1 MGFFESYKRLSVRVF
16 GNLAQKSGRS
26 FSSLKPHLM
35 GAGMNVLLDSWI
47 AMIYLTTVIAYFASL
62 AAVLA
67 LSSFILFDLM
77 TFVFIA
83 VFVPVMAS
91 STAFVLLYLYPIQK
105 SSKMRNSIDNN
116 LPFAL
121 SHMSAIASSGIPP
134 EFMFELLT
142 GFREYGEISRQAGL
156 IVRNIKTFGMSS
168 VNAIADVANRTPSP
182 AFKQVLMGMHST
194 IEKGGNLTAY
204 LGEMSERSL
213 FEYRIKRENYANT
226 LSTYADFYAAVLITA
241 PIMMIVVLGVM
252 SIIGG
257 DVFGFAANDLIFL
270 MTWLLIPLMN
280 IAFISFLHFSS
291 PSS

>member
-1 MGFFESYKRLSVRVF
+1 MGFFELYRKLSVRLF
-16 GNLAQKSGRS
+16 GGLARKSGSS
-26 FSSLKPHLM
+26 FSSLKPHIM
-35 GAGMNVLLDSWI
+35 GAGMNVLLESWI
-47 AMIYLTTVIAYFASL
+47 AVIYLTTVIAYFASL

-67 LSSFILFDLM
+67 VSSFILFDFM
-77 TFVFIA
+77 TFVFMSVFA
-83 VFVPVMAS
+83 PVMTSSVVFVI
-91 STAFVLLYLYPIQK
+91 LYLYPIQK
-105 SSKMRNSIDNN
+105 SSSMRNSIDNS

-121 SHMSAIASSGIPP
+121 AHMSAIASSGIPP

-142 GFREYGEISRQAGL
+142 GFGEYGEVSRQAGL

-182 AFKQVLMGMHST
+182 AFRQVLMGMHST
-194 IEKGGNLTAY
+194 IEKGGN
-204 LGEMSERSL
+204 
-213 FEYRIKRENYANT
+213 

-257 DVFGFAANDLIFL
+257 DIMGFAANDLIFL
-270 MTWLLIPLMN
+270 MTWVMVPLMN
-280 IAFISFLHFSS
+280 IAFIAFLHFSY

>member
-1 MGFFESYKRLSVRVF
+1 
-16 GNLAQKSGRS
+16 
-26 FSSLKPHLM
+26 
-35 GAGMNVLLDSWI
+35 
-47 AMIYLTTVIAYFASL
+47 
-62 AAVLA
+62 VLA
-67 LSSFILFDLM
+67 LSSFILFDM
-77 TFVFIA
+77 VTFVFIA
-83 VFVPVMAS
+83 VFAPVMAAS
-91 STAFVLLYLYPIQK
+91 MAFVFLYIYPIQK
-105 SSKMRNSIDNN
+105 SSKTRNSIDNN

-121 SHMSAIASSGIPP
+121 AHMSAIASSGIPP

-142 GFREYGEISRQAGL
+142 GFKEYGEISRQAGL

-168 VNAIADVANRTPSP
+168 VNAIADVASRTPSP
-182 AFKQVLMGMHST
+182 TFKQILMGMHST

-204 LGEMSERSL
+204 LDEMSDRSL
-213 FEYRIKRENYANT
+213 FDYRVKRENYANT

-280 IAFISFLHFSS
+280 IVFIAFLHFSYPNS
-291 PSS
+291 

>member
-1 MGFFESYKRLSVRVF
+1 MGFFEWYKRLSVRFF
-16 GNLAQKSGRS
+16 GSLAQKSSRS
-26 FSSLKPHLM
+26 FSSIKPHLM
-35 GAGMNVLLDSWI
+35 SAEMNVMLESWI
-47 AMIYLTTVIAYFASL
+47 AITYLSAVVAYLASL
-62 AAVLA
+62 AAVLVV
-67 LSSFILFDLM
+67 SSFILFDLV
-77 TFVFIA
+77 TFVFIL
-83 VFVPVMAS
+83 VFAPVMAS
-91 STAFVLLYLYPIQK
+91 SMVFIFLYIYPIQK
-105 SSKMRNSIDNN
+105 SSKIRNSIDNN

-121 SHMSAIASSGIPP
+121 AHMSAIASSGIPP

-142 GFREYGEISRQAGL
+142 GFKEYGEISRQADL

-168 VNAIADVANRTPSP
+168 VNAIADVAGRTPSP
-182 AFKQVLMGMHST
+182 TFKQVLMGMHST

-204 LGEMSERSL
+204 LNEMSDRSL

-280 IAFISFLHFSS
+280 IVFIAFLHLSS
-291 PSS
+291 P

>member
-1 MGFFESYKRLSVRVF
+1 MGFFESYRRLSVRLF
-16 GNLAQKSGRS
+16 GGLAQKSGGS

-35 GAGMNVLLDSWI
+35 GSSMGVLLESWV
-47 AMIYLTTVIAYFASL
+47 AVIYLTSIVSYFASL

-67 LSSFILFDLM
+67 LSAFILFDLM
-77 TFVFIA
+77 TFVFIV
-83 VFVPVMAS
+83 VFAPVMAS
-91 STAFVLLYLYPIQK
+91 STVFVLLYMYPIQK
-105 SSKMRNSIDNN
+105 SSGIRSSIDNN

-121 SHMSAIASSGIPP
+121 AHMSAIASSGMPP

-142 GFREYGEISRQAGL
+142 GFKEYGEISKQAGL

-182 AFKQVLMGMHST
+182 TFKQVLMGMHST
-194 IEKGGNLTAY
+194 IEKGGNLTSY
-204 LGEMSERSL
+204 LEEMSNRSL
-213 FEYRIKRENYANT
+213 FEYRIKRENYAKT

-270 MTWLLIPLMN
+270 MTWLMIPIMN
-280 IAFISFLHFSS
+280 IVFISFLHLSYPGS
-291 PSS
+291 